1 MKILVV
7 QESDWLLRGPHQQ
20 HHLLERM
27 SLLGHKIRVID
38 YEIMWKM
45 SDNRELISKRE
56 VFEDVSRFY
65 DGAAVTVIRP
75 GIVKIPFF
83 DKLSIFYS
91 HRREILRQVDEFS
104 PDVILGLG
112 ILNTYLAMRIAKD
125 RNIPF
130 VYYLIDAL
138 HKLVPS
144 KLLQFV
150 AKEFEKKTLRGSD
163 RVLVINNALK
173 DYVVDHGADISR
185 SYVLPAGIDCDKF
198 NVSDREVIREKYGIG
213 DDDIVLFF
221 MGWLYNF
228 SGLVEVAYDLLN
240 LKSEKKIKL
249 LIVGEGDALGE
260 LEEIKK
266 KYDLNNDIIITG
278 WQPYETIP
286 NLLSASDICL
296 LPAYNN
302 DIMQYIVPIKIYEYM
317 ASGKPVISTRLQG
330 IEKEFGQGNGVIYA
344 DNTSQVFNKAVDLLN
359 EPNDLLNAG
368 LKARNYVSDQ
378 SWDTITSNFED
389 ILQKARVELEV
400 NLI

>member
-45 SDNRELISKRE
+45 SDNREWISKRE

-65 DGAAVTVIRP
+65 DGAVVTVIRP

-83 DKLSIFYS
+83 DKISIFYS

-130 VYYLIDAL
+130 IYYLIDAL

-144 KLLQFV
+144 KPLQFV

-185 SYVLPAGIDCDKF
+185 SYVLPAGIDYDKF
-198 NVSDREVIREKYGIG
+198 NVSDREVIRDKYGIG

-266 KYDLNNDIIITG
+266 KYDLNNDIILTG

-286 NLLSASDICL
+286 NLLSAADICL

-330 IEKEFGQGNGVIYA
+330 IEKEFGQGNGAIYA

-359 EPNDLLNAG
+359 EPNDLLDAG

-389 ILQKARVELEV
+389 ILQKAIE
-400 NLI
+400 